1 MDEFMNEKL
10 RRRLSDFGWENCLTK
25 IRINDAII
33 NTLTEI
39 GELLDCGVINY
50 EEFVRLGKELWMK

>member
-1 MDEFMNEKL
+1 MNEKL
-10 RRRLSDFGWENCLTK
+10 IRKRLSDFGWENCLTK

-39 GELLDCGVINY
+39 CELLDCGIISN
-50 EEFVRLGKELWMK
+50 EDFIRLGKELWRDS

>member
-1 MDEFMNEKL
+1 MNEKL

-39 GELLDCGVINY
+39 GELLDCGVISC
-50 EEFVRLGKELWMK
+50 EEFIRLVKELQLNS

>member
-1 MDEFMNEKL
+1 MNEKL

-33 NTLTEI
+33 NTFVEI
-39 GELLDCGVINY
+39 DELLDCGVIDIDEY
-50 EEFVRLGKELWMK
+50 VQLARELWEKL

>member
-1 MDEFMNEKL
+1 MDEKL

-39 GELLDCGVINY
+39 GELLDCGVISN
-50 EEFVRLGKELWMK
+50 EEFVRLGRELWMK